1 MILDEIVEF
10 KRKEVAQAKAE
21 VPLTE
26 LKTKLAKK
34 ELEASSS
41 FKENLKAEGVSIISE
56 VKKASPSKGVIK
68 ADFAP
73 VEIAKEY
80 QAGGASAISVLTDEN
95 FFQGKLEYLTEIKKA
110 VDLPV
115 LRKDFIIDAYQLYQ
129 SKLAGANA
137 VLLIVAVLE
146 DELIDFIDLATE
158 LGLEVL
164 VEVHN
169 QAELEIAQTA
179 GAEIIGIN
187 NRNLQDFSVDIENSI
202 KLSQLIDSDKVII
215 AESGIKTKADIDYL
229 KESVDGFLIGE
240 SLMRSENIQAK
251 LNELIE

>member
-21 VPLTE
+21 VSLAK
-26 LKTKLAKK
+26 LKEKLAKK
-34 ELEASSS
+34 ELEASTS
-41 FKENLKAEGVSIISE
+41 FKENLKEEGVSIISE

-68 ADFAP
+68 ANFAP

-110 VDLPV
+110 VDLPL

-146 DELIDFIDLATE
+146 DELIDFIDLAAE

-169 QAELEIAQTA
+169 RAELEIAQA
-179 GAEIIGIN
+179 VGAEIIGIN